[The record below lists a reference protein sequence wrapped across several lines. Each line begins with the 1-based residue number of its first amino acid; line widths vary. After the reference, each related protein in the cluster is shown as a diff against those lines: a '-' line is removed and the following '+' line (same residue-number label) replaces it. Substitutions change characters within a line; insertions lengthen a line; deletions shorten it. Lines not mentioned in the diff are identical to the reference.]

1 MKILVSIIT
10 PCLNEEGNV
19 QVCRDRVRAV
29 FDEKL
34 PEYDYEHVF
43 ADNGSTDRTRTLL
56 KEMAAED
63 SRVKVIL
70 NSRNFGAEASMFN
83 AVKRTSG
90 DIVMVM
96 IPADLQDPPELLPE
110 FIGKWKDGYKVV
122 YGVRRQREE
131 SAILAATR
139 RIFYRAVAWLSSV
152 DIPQNVGEY
161 QLIDKSVVV
170 ALRKFDENQP
180 YLRGMIASCGFRS
193 TGIDYEVQSRAAGRS
208 TMNLWRLI
216 DQGLN
221 GLISFSSLPL
231 RLCMACGVVIAIASL
246 IYALTSLLISLVYF
260 RELAPP
266 GIPTL
271 IVALFFFGGVQLFFL
286 GVLGEYVSA
295 IHAQVRRRPL
305 VIEEETLNFEEVE

>member
-1 MKILVSIIT
+1 MKTLVSIIT

-19 QVCRDRVRAV
+19 RVCRDRVRAV

-34 PEYDYEHVF
+34 PEYDHEHIF
-43 ADNGSTDRTRTLL
+43 ADNGSTDSTRTLL

-63 SRVKVIL
+63 ARVKVIL

-131 SAILAATR
+131 GAILAAAR
-139 RIFYRAVAWLSSV
+139 RFFYRAVAWLSSV

-161 QLIDKSVVV
+161 QLIDKSVVT

-193 TGIDYEVQSRAAGRS
+193 AGIDYEVQSREAGRS

-231 RLCMACGVVIAIASL
+231 RLCMASGVVIAIASL
-246 IYALTSLLISLVYF
+246 LYALTSLIVSLVFF